1 MKGTN
6 PPYPVP
12 LVELVPAPWTSKE
25 TVTGAYEIMKAVGQ
39 SPIVVKKEIQGFIL
53 NRLQGALIN
62 EALLLAEG
70 DYANTDDIDCA
81 V

>member
-1 MKGTN
+1 
-6 PPYPVP
+6 
-12 LVELVPAPWTSKE
+12 
-25 TVTGAYEIMKAVGQ
+25 MKAVGQ

-53 NRLQGALIN
+53 NRLQGAIIN

-70 DYANTDDIDCA
+70 SCANTDDIDCA

>member
-1 MKGTN
+1 M
-6 PPYPVP
+6 
-12 LVELVPAPWTSKE
+12 
-25 TVTGAYEIMKAVGQ
+25 TGAYEIMKAVGQ

-62 EALLLAEG
+62 KALLLAEG
-70 DYANTDDIDCA
+70 GYANTDDIDCA

>member
-1 MKGTN
+1 
-6 PPYPVP
+6 
-12 LVELVPAPWTSKE
+12 
-25 TVTGAYEIMKAVGQ
+25 MKAVGQ

-53 NRLQGALIN
+53 NCLQDTLIN
-62 EALLLAEG
+62 EALLLAES

>member
-1 MKGTN
+1 M
-6 PPYPVP
+6 
-12 LVELVPAPWTSKE
+12 
-25 TVTGAYEIMKAVGQ
+25 TGAYEIMKAVGQ

-62 EALLLAEG
+62 KALLLAEDG
-70 DYANTDDIDCA
+70 YANTDDIDCA

>member
-6 PPYPVP
+6 LPYPLP
-12 LVELVPAPWTSKE
+12 LVELAPAPWTSKE

-53 NRLQGALIN
+53 NHLQCSLVN
-62 EALLLAEG
+62 EVLLFAEG
-70 DYANTDDIDCA
+70 DYANMDDIDCA